1 MHFEVRDAQ
10 TTIYSFRD
18 SKISSK
24 ENHFPVKNPSLK
36 LLTKLPAFCTKIL

>member
-10 TTIYSFRD
+10 TTIYSFSD
-18 SKISSK
+18 PKVLQK